1 VAKVREYEESL
12 KDREAGIKAAVKYCV
27 EQNVLADFL
36 KKNASE
42 VMNMLLTEWNWDDA
56 LAVRYEEGIE
66 EGREEGR
73 MEGRMEGCE
82 EIAKNALRAGAAVE
96 FVQKITGLDT
106 ETITRLASST

>member
-1 VAKVREYEESL
+1 MLGFTKDAIMGINSRYKESL

-27 EQNVLADFL
+27 EQNILADFL
-36 KKNASE
+36 QENASE

-66 EGREEGR
+66 EGREE
-73 MEGRMEGCE
+73 
-82 EIAKNALRAGAAVE
+82 IAKNALREGATVE
-96 FVQKITGLDT
+96 FVQKITGLDS